1 MIEDLLIG
9 DFNMDDFLSLEKAD
23 APQINAGSKA
33 IKVIIIIDAS
43 NSMKGYKLGAVNDAV
58 NNLIEKLS
66 RMSKSYANSID
77 VMGIVFSNRV
87 SKWSSEFIPVAAFT
101 YSFIETTGGKSNVTK
116 VLEELTHI
124 CQKQL
129 VGEEQNV
136 MLFFTDGLPTVE
148 YEAELAC
155 LNENNTF
162 KTAKRYCISFEEDI
176 QDELSMEF
184 FNAFSNNEPIPINEV
199 DLICES
205 IF

>member
-1 MIEDLLIG
+1 MVEDLLIG
-9 DFNMDDFLSLEKAD
+9 DFNMDDFLSLEEAD
-23 APQINAGSKA
+23 ITQINAGSKA

-87 SKWSSEFIPVAAFT
+87 SKWSSEFMPVAEFT
-101 YSFIETTGGKSNVTK
+101 YNFIETTGGKSDVTK
-116 VLEELTHI
+116 VLQELARI
-124 CQKQL
+124 CQNQL
-129 VGEEQNV
+129 IGGEQNV
-136 MLFFTDGLPTVE
+136 ILFFTDGLPTVE

-155 LNENNTF
+155 LNENDIF
-162 KTAKRYCISFEEDI
+162 ETAKKYCISFEEDI
-176 QDELSMEF
+176 QDALSMEF

-199 DLICES
+199 DSIYES